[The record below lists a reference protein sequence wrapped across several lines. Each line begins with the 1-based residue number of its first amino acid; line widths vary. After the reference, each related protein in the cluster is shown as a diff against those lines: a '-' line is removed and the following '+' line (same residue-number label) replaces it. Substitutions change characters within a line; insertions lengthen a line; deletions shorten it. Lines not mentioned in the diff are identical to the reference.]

1 MTSTIKK
8 KSKGPL
14 LLRNKEFIIFLNSLP
29 AEKRKKIIDHLQRK
43 QINCISEI
51 CSNFLKK
58 RLTLNKNTI
67 KKASKYKKEL
77 RKIALK
83 ATPLKRKIK
92 VLTSNRG
99 AGLLGLLLPAA
110 VSLISSLITK

>member
-1 MTSTIKK
+1 MRSTIKK
-8 KSKGPL
+8 KNKKPL
-14 LLRNKEFIIFLNSLP
+14 LLQNKEFIIFLNGLP

-43 QINCISEI
+43 QINSISEI

-58 RLTLNKNTI
+58 RLTLSKDTI

-83 ATPLKRKIK
+83 ATPIKKKIK
-92 VLTSNRG
+92 ILASNRG
-99 AGLLGLLLPAA
+99 GGLLSILLPAA
-110 VSLISSLITK
+110 VSLISSLIAK

>member
-1 MTSTIKK
+1 MPLRAKGLKK
-8 KSKGPL
+8 PL
-14 LLRNKEFIIFLNSLP
+14 LLRHKEFIIFLNSLP
-29 AEKRKKIIDHLQRK
+29 VEKRKRIIDHLQK
-43 QINCISEI
+43 TQINSIAEI

-58 RLTLNKNTI
+58 RLTLNKNII

-83 ATPLKRKIK
+83 ATPLKAKVK

-110 VSLISSLITK
+110 VSLITSLIAK

>member
-1 MTSTIKK
+1 MTSPKK
-8 KSKGPL
+8 LFRKPL

-29 AEKRKKIIDHLQRK
+29 AEKRKRIIDHLQRK
-43 QINCISEI
+43 QINSISEI

-58 RLTLNKNTI
+58 RLTTNKNII

-83 ATPLKRKIK
+83 ATPLKTKIK

-110 VSLISSLITK
+110 VSIISSLIGK